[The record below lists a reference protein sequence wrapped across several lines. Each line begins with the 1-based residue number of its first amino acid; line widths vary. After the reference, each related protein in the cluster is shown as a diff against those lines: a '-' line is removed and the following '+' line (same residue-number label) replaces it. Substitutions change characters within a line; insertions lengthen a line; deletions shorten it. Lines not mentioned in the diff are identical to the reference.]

1 MGMGWSK
8 EARGLAGYAK
18 EKVEHARE
26 WANDHKLHFAHN
38 CDEVN
43 DNPNHKNSD
52 KLESF
57 ASEMEQS
64 GTRFAEAFR
73 GEKDLMEFPARERAE
88 HIEARVEAYG
98 SMDFKDGKERREY
111 AADVA
116 KHDFKHIYTELDKT
130 EHNSS
135 LAYPDDVRKAMKD
148 AKIDAKDTWR
158 GEDGTIYFNFK
169 NQKQLADFN
178 KAYGEPGKAKAIT
191 GEDNLAYARQQ
202 RDNSDW
208 HDNIRKKVDSCT
220 QDYKNALIDS
230 PNEPEKAVSDMQK
243 AIEDAARYAGLS
255 DQAQASNIAAVH
267 DQEEAG
273 SYRESDKDK
282 PLIGAIAFAVGD
294 KKQATGQEE
303 DSYQESDM
311 EKPLIGAIEFEA
323 DDKRQAAGQEAES
336 DKVQAAGQEA
346 ETDQI
351 QATGEKAESE
361 PDQAVIGAISYEAE
375 PSAEHSEESKRL
387 QYRNEAMDHAQAI
400 TDEASGFFR
409 NRFEQF
415 DMPEADREAVELLS
429 HKLETATASDARET
443 LLEAS
448 ELRVQGQF
456 NEGDREYNI
465 THREEIER
473 LREESVVIAGAVEY
487 GNETRGLMHSPEG
500 MAGYIPATIE
510 WTEDPPETLA
520 DLQAIDHQVQEI
532 NSTLNSSIYAGGRG
546 NELQARMFRDIGSEL
561 HESLGN
567 AEYYANSAT
576 PLSAEQN
583 ADYQEY
589 IQHARTAA
597 RALQYLAPDG
607 QREGIPERE
616 RELAAAP

>member
-26 WANDHKLHFAHN
+26 WANDHKVHFAHN

-64 GTRFAEAFR
+64 GSRFAEAFR

-116 KHDFKHIYTELDKT
+116 KHDFKHIYRELDKT
-130 EHNSS
+130 EHNGS

-148 AKIDAKDTWR
+148 AKIDDKDTWR

-208 HDNIRKKVDSCT
+208 HENIRKKVDGCA

-255 DQAQASNIAAVH
+255 DKAQASNIAAVH
-267 DQEEAG
+267 DQQEAG
-273 SYRESDKDK
+273 GYQESDKDK
-282 PLIGAIAFAVGD
+282 PLIGAVAFEAGD
-294 KKQATGQEE
+294 QKQATGQEDE
-303 DSYQESDM
+303 HD
-311 EKPLIGAIEFEA
+311 
-323 DDKRQAAGQEAES
+323 R
-336 DKVQAAGQEA
+336 VQAAGERAEA
-346 ETDQI
+346 D
-351 QATGEKAESE
+351 
-361 PDQAVIGAISYEAE
+361 PDPAVIGAISYEAE
-375 PSAEHSEESKRL
+375 PK
-387 QYRNEAMDHAQAI
+387 D
-400 TDEASGFFR
+400 
-409 NRFEQF
+409 
-415 DMPEADREAVELLS
+415 
-429 HKLETATASDARET
+429 
-443 LLEAS
+443 
-448 ELRVQGQF
+448 
-456 NEGDREYNI
+456 
-465 THREEIER
+465 
-473 LREESVVIAGAVEY
+473 
-487 GNETRGLMHSPEG
+487 
-500 MAGYIPATIE
+500 
-510 WTEDPPETLA
+510 
-520 DLQAIDHQVQEI
+520 
-532 NSTLNSSIYAGGRG
+532 
-546 NELQARMFRDIGSEL
+546 
-561 HESLGN
+561 
-567 AEYYANSAT
+567 AEYS
-576 PLSAEQN
+576 EQ
-583 ADYQEY
+583 
-589 IQHARTAA
+589 
-597 RALQYLAPDG
+597 
-607 QREGIPERE
+607 
-616 RELAAAP
+616 

>member
-116 KHDFKHIYTELDKT
+116 KHDFKHIYKELDKT
-130 EHNSS
+130 EHNGS

-208 HDNIRKKVDSCT
+208 HDNIRKKVDGCA

-282 PLIGAIAFAVGD
+282 PLIGAIAFEAGD

-303 DSYQESDM
+303 DSYQESDK
-311 EKPLIGAIEFEA
+311 EKPLIGSIEFEA

-336 DKVQAAGQEA
+336 DQV
-346 ETDQI
+346 
-351 QATGEKAESE
+351 QATGEKTESDQVQATGE
-361 PDQAVIGAISYEAE
+361 KDEADPDQAVIGAISFEAE
-375 PSAEHSEESKRL
+375 PKDAEYSDDERRV
-387 QYRNEAMDHAQAI
+387 QYRNEAMDDAQAI
-400 TDEASGFFR
+400 KDEAAGYFR
-409 NRFEQF
+409 DRFEHI
-415 DMPEADREAVELLS
+415 DMPEAEREAVDYLS
-429 HKLETATASDARET
+429 HRLETAAASHARET

-448 ELRVQGQF
+448 DLKLKGEEGAKEYQQIGQDAAATF
-456 NEGDREYNI
+456 
-465 THREEIER
+465 REETFAIAEAIE
-473 LREESVVIAGAVEY
+473 S

-500 MAGYIPATIE
+500 AGYLPAAVE
-510 WTEDPPETLA
+510 WTEDPPESLS
-520 DLQAIDHQVQEI
+520 DLQAVGHQVQEI
-532 NSTLNSSIYAGGRG
+532 NSSLNSGIYAGERG
-546 NELQARMFRDIGSEL
+546 NELQARMFRDIGNEL
-561 HESLGN
+561 RQSLSN
-567 AEYYANSAT
+567 AEHYANSAT

-607 QREGIPERE
+607 QRDGIPERE
-616 RELAAAP
+616 RELVAAP

>member
-98 SMDFKDGKERREY
+98 NMDFKDGKERREY

-116 KHDFKHIYTELDKT
+116 KHDFKHIYKELDKT

-202 RDNSDW
+202 RDNNDW
-208 HDNIRKKVDSCT
+208 QENIRKKVDGCA

-273 SYRESDKDK
+273 SYKESDKDK
-282 PLIGAIAFAVGD
+282 PLIGAIAFEAGD
-294 KKQATGQEE
+294 KKQATGQE
-303 DSYQESDM
+303 D
-311 EKPLIGAIEFEA
+311 
-323 DDKRQAAGQEAES
+323 
-336 DKVQAAGQEA
+336 
-346 ETDQI
+346 ETDQV
-351 QATGEKAESE
+351 QATGEKAEAD
-361 PDQAVIGAISYEAE
+361 PDQAVIGAISFEAE
-375 PSAEHSEESKRL
+375 PKDAEYSDDERRV
-387 QYRNEAMDHAQAI
+387 QYRNEAIDDAQAI
-400 TDEASGFFR
+400 KEEAAGYFSDH
-409 NRFEQF
+409 FEHI
-415 DMPEADREAVELLS
+415 DMPEAEREAVDYLG
-429 HKLETATASDARET
+429 HRLETAAASHARET

-448 ELRVQGQF
+448 DLKLKGEEGAKEYQQIGQDAAATF
-456 NEGDREYNI
+456 
-465 THREEIER
+465 REETFAIAEAIE
-473 LREESVVIAGAVEY
+473 S

-500 MAGYIPATIE
+500 AGYLPAAVE
-510 WTEDPPETLA
+510 WTEDPPESLS
-520 DLQAIDHQVQEI
+520 DLQAVDHQVQEI
-532 NSTLNSSIYAGGRG
+532 NSSLNSGIYAGERG
-546 NELQARMFRDIGSEL
+546 NELQARMFRDIGNEL
-561 HESLGN
+561 RQSLSN
-567 AEYYANSAT
+567 AEHYANSAT

-607 QREGIPERE
+607 QRDGIPERE
-616 RELAAAP
+616 RELVAAP

>member
-8 EARGLAGYAK
+8 EARGLAGYAR

-26 WANDHKLHFAHN
+26 WANDHKVHFAHN

-73 GEKDLMEFPARERAE
+73 GEKDLMEFPVRERAE

-98 SMDFKDGKERREY
+98 NMDFKDGKERREY

-116 KHDFKHIYTELDKT
+116 KHDFKHIYRELDKT
-130 EHNSS
+130 EHNGS

-208 HDNIRKKVDSCT
+208 HENIRKKVDGCA

-255 DQAQASNIAAVH
+255 DKAQASNIAAVH
-267 DQEEAG
+267 DQQEAG
-273 SYRESDKDK
+273 GYQESDKDK
-282 PLIGAIAFAVGD
+282 PLIGAVAFEAGD
-294 KKQATGQEE
+294 QKQATGQEDE
-303 DSYQESDM
+303 HDQDQATGKKAEAD
-311 EKPLIGAIEFEA
+311 PAVIGAISFEA
-323 DDKRQAAGQEAES
+323 CDQKQATGQEDEH
-336 DKVQAAGQEA
+336 DQVQAAG
-346 ETDQI
+346 
-351 QATGEKAESE
+351 EKAEAD
-361 PDQAVIGAISYEAE
+361 PDQAVIGAISFEAE
-375 PSAEHSEESKRL
+375 PKDAEYSDDDKRV
-387 QYRNEAMDHAQAI
+387 QYRNEAIDDAQAI
-400 TDEASGFFR
+400 KEEAAGYFR
-409 NRFEQF
+409 DRFENI
-415 DMPEADREAVELLS
+415 DMPEQEREAIEYLG
-429 HKLETATASDARET
+429 HRLETAAASDARET

-448 ELRVQGQF
+448 ELRLQGQYD
-456 NEGDREYNI
+456 EGEREYRI
-465 THREEIER
+465 THRDEIDR
-473 LREESVVIAGAVEY
+473 LRDESIIIAEAVEY
-487 GNETRGLMHSPEG
+487 GSETRGLMHSPEG
-500 MAGYIPATIE
+500 AGYLPAAVE
-510 WTEDPPETLA
+510 WTEDPPESLS

-532 NSTLNSSIYAGGRG
+532 SSSLNSGIYAGERG
-546 NELQARMFRDIGSEL
+546 NALQARMFRDIGNEL
-561 HESLGN
+561 HQSLSN
-567 AEYYANSAT
+567 AEHYASSAT
-576 PLSAEQN
+576 PLSAEQQ

-589 IQHARTAA
+589 IQHARTTA

-607 QREGIPERE
+607 QRDGIPERE
-616 RELAAAP
+616 RELVAAP

>member
-8 EARGLAGYAK
+8 EARGLAGYVR
-18 EKVEHARE
+18 EKVDHAKE
-26 WANDHKLHFAHN
+26 WANDHKVHFAHN

-64 GTRFAEAFR
+64 GSRFAEAFR

-98 SMDFKDGKERREY
+98 NMDFKDGKERREY

-116 KHDFKHIYTELDKT
+116 KHDFKHIYRELDKT
-130 EHNSS
+130 EHNGS

-208 HDNIRKKVDSCT
+208 HENIRKKVDGCA

-255 DQAQASNIAAVH
+255 YKAQASNIAAVH
-267 DQEEAG
+267 DQQEAG
-273 SYRESDKDK
+273 DYQESDNDK
-282 PLIGAIAFAVGD
+282 PLIGAVAFESGDQKQATGQEDEHDQDQATGKRAEADPAVIGAISFEASD
-294 KKQATGQEE
+294 KKQATGQEDE
-303 DSYQESDM
+303 H
-311 EKPLIGAIEFEA
+311 
-323 DDKRQAAGQEAES
+323 
-336 DKVQAAGQEA
+336 
-346 ETDQI
+346 DQV
-351 QATGEKAESE
+351 QATGEKAEAE
-361 PDQAVIGAISYEAE
+361 PDQAVIGAISFEAE
-375 PSAEHSEESKRL
+375 PQGAEYSDDEKRV
-387 QYRNEAMDHAQAI
+387 QYRNEAIDDAQAI
-400 TDEASGFFR
+400 KEEAAGYFR
-409 NRFEQF
+409 DRFENI
-415 DMPEADREAVELLS
+415 DMPEQEREAIEYLG
-429 HKLETATASDARET
+429 HRLETAAASDARET

-448 ELRVQGQF
+448 ELRVQGQY
-456 NEGDREYNI
+456 NEGEKEYNI
-465 THREEIER
+465 IHQDEIDR
-473 LREESVVIAGAVEY
+473 LRSEGILIAEAIEY
-487 GNETRGLMHSPEG
+487 GSETRGLMHSPDG
-500 MAGYIPATIE
+500 AGYIPAAIE
-510 WTEDPPETLA
+510 WTEDPPESLS
-520 DLQAIDHQVQEI
+520 DLQAIDHQIQEI
-532 NSTLNSSIYAGGRG
+532 NSSLNSGIYAGERG
-546 NELQARMFRDIGSEL
+546 NALPSRMFRDIGNEL
-561 HESLGN
+561 HQSLSN
-567 AEYYANSAT
+567 AEHYANSAT
-576 PLSAEQN
+576 PLSAEQHT
-583 ADYQEY
+583 DYQEY
-589 IQHARTAA
+589 IRHARTTA

-607 QREGIPERE
+607 QRDGIPERE
-616 RELAAAP
+616 RELVAAP